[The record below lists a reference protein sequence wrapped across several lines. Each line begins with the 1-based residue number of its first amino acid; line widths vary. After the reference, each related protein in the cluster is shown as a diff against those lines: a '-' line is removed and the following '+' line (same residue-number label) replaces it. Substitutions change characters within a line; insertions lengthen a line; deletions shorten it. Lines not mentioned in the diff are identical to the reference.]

1 MRYRFIESF
10 RQRWP
15 IAPMCRVLGVSRSG
29 YYAWRTRPESQRG
42 RDNRLLAVEIKA
54 IHEEIDGKYG
64 SPRMTLALKARG
76 IRCSENRVARIM
88 REYGIRAKRS
98 RRFKATTNSGHELP
112 TAPNLLDRNFEAE
125 GPNQVW
131 ATDITYIPT
140 DEGWLY
146 LAVVLDLW
154 SRRIVGWSLRSRM
167 TQRLVIEA
175 LKQAIDERKPDA
187 GPIAHSDRGSQYC
200 SAAYRSLLERHG
212 MAQSMARKGDCWDN
226 APVESFFSTLK
237 LECIYP
243 TRYKT
248 RQQARRDIF
257 AYIEAFYNTRRI
269 HTSIENQSPAEY
281 EELMSS
287 A

>member
-1 MRYRFIESF
+1 
-10 RQRWP
+10 
-15 IAPMCRVLGVSRSG
+15 MCRALRVSRSG
-29 YYAWRTRPESQRG
+29 YYAWRTRPENRWE
-42 RDNRLLAVEIKA
+42 REERLLAIEIKA
-54 IHEEIDGKYG
+54 IHVEAGGHYG
-64 SPRMTLALKARG
+64 SPRMTLALNARG

-98 RRFKATTNSGHELP
+98 RRFKATTDSGHDLP
-112 TAPNLLDRNFEAE
+112 VAPNLLERDFEPE

-131 ATDITYIPT
+131 AADITYIPT

-154 SRRIVGWSLRSRM
+154 SRKIVGWSLRSRM

-175 LKQAIDERKPDA
+175 LRQAIGERKPDA
-187 GPIAHSDRGSQYC
+187 GLIAHSDRGSQYC
-200 SAAYRSLLERHG
+200 SAAYRRLLERQG

-237 LECIYP
+237 LECIYQN
-243 TRYKT
+243 RYNT

-257 AYIEAFYNTRRI
+257 AYIEAFYNTKRI
-269 HTSIENQSPAEY
+269 HTSIGNQSPVAY